1 MNPKIILAFAG
12 GVLLAGAGAF
22 FLSSGRGPAKG
33 STPETGFQTPALV
46 QDVASIEPEKPLP
59 PWPKAFNKPSAMR
72 PVSAKKSGAASS
84 VAHAPVLVAKTEPP
98 VSNSSVSAPPSSL
111 PAVSN
116 PRPSDPRSNA
126 PSTFEDPGPRQAVKP
141 ARIPAQVTIPEGTSI
156 TVRINSTLSTEKS
169 QDGETFTGTLDTPI
183 VIDEMVIAE
192 KGSRVEG
199 KVAESTPSGRVKGRA
214 SLALVL
220 TSLNTSDGQKI
231 TIRTD
236 NFVREGESSTK
247 NDAAKI
253 GIGAAAGA
261 ALGAIFG
268 GGKGAAIGAA
278 SGGAA
283 GTGVVLAT
291 RGKPAVI
298 AVETRVPFRL
308 AAAVTVIEKIP

>member
-1 MNPKIILAFAG
+1 MNPKLLLAFAG
-12 GVLLAGAGAF
+12 GVLLAGASAF
-22 FLSSGRGPAKG
+22 FLTSDRGRGKAGPTDTAV
-33 STPETGFQTPALV
+33 QTPALV
-46 QDVASIEPEKPLP
+46 QDVASAEPPKSLVADKPAPP
-59 PWPKAFNKPSAMR
+59 PWPKAASKPAAMPPIAKSKPTTPPNTLPSANS
-72 PVSAKKSGAASS
+72 PV
-84 VAHAPVLVAKTEPP
+84 VQPPVLVAKADPPTSIPPTSIPRATEGPASRVEVP
-98 VSNSSVSAPPSSL
+98 SAPAKP
-111 PAVSN
+111 
-116 PRPSDPRSNA
+116 PRVA
-126 PSTFEDPGPRQAVKP
+126 
-141 ARIPAQVTIPEGTSI
+141 AQVTIPEGTSI
-156 TVRINSTLSTEKS
+156 TVRINSTLSTA
-169 QDGETFTGTLDTPI
+169 QAQNGETFTGTLDTPI

-220 TSLNTSDGQKI
+220 TSLSTSDGQKI

-247 NDAAKI
+247 SDATKI
-253 GIGAAAGA
+253 GVGAAAGA

-308 AAAVTVIEKIP
+308 AASVTVTEKIP